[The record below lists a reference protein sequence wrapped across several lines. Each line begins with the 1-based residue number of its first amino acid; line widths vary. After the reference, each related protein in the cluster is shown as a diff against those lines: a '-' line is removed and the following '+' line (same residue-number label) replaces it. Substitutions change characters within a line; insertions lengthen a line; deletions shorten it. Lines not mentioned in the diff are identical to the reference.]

1 MGYSRLS
8 LSMDDSVV
16 EKARRLSDKTA
27 LLPKANAVMLEK
39 GAKLELKSG
48 MVKVTSL
55 TVDGKVYPSGVYC
68 SSTSGGVQSRQH
80 ALCRRRPAAGR
91 QGRFLHHLQVKL
103 GRDGLRAVYG
113 RAGAR
118 PSRGC

>member
-55 TVDGKVYPSGVYC
+55 TVDGKVYPSGVYG
-68 SSTSGGVQSRQH
+68 SSTSGASKVDNT
-80 ALCRRRPAAGR
+80 L
-91 QGRFLHHLQVKL
+91 F
-103 GRDGLRAVYG
+103 
-113 RAGAR
+113 AGAGQLLVGKVGFSIIFR
-118 PSRGC
+118 